1 MGLGVTRVPTDGS
14 TASDPV
20 TLRPDVVV
28 HTHGDRVGP
37 SRSGDL
43 DGLCINTIRT
53 LAMDAVEA
61 AGSGHP
67 GTPMGLAPVAYVLWT
82 RFLKF
87 DPHAPDWPDRD
98 RFVLSAGHAS
108 MLLYALLHLTG
119 FDLPLDELKA
129 FRQWGSRCPGH
140 PERGLTPG
148 VEVTTGPL
156 GQGFANA
163 VGMAVAERLLASR
176 FNRPG
181 HEVIDHHTYVI
192 CSDGDLMEGVA
203 SEAASLAGSL
213 PLGKLIALYDDNHI
227 TIEGSTE
234 LTFCEKVSKRFEAYG
249 WHVLSVS
256 DANDLDEVERAVD
269 EARSET
275 QRPSMVIVQ
284 SVIGYGAPNKAGT
297 AAAHGAPLGE
307 DEVRAA
313 KKNLGWPHQQPFIVP
328 EQARVVFGEAGE
340 AGRIHHEAWRKH
352 IASYEKEHAGLASE
366 LRRVFEGAIPAGWAE
381 SVPRFDPG
389 AEMAT
394 RSASGKILN
403 AIAGKVPELVGGS
416 ADLAPST
423 DTYLEG
429 YGDVSCADFSGR
441 NFHFGVR
448 EHAMGSVMN
457 GMAAHGGLRPYGGT
471 FFVFSDYMRPAIRM
485 AALMKLP
492 VVFVFTHDSI
502 GLGEDGPTHQPVEHL
517 AALRAIPGLVVIRPA
532 DANEAAQSWILA
544 LQRRGPTAL
553 VLTRQ
558 KLPVLPPPAQ
568 GAVGRGAYVREEGD
582 DLIIISSGSEVHLAL
597 AARELLA
604 GDGISARVV
613 SMPSWEFF
621 STQSAAYREEVLP
634 SQARRLAVEAGRDL
648 GWCRWA
654 DDVVSL
660 ERFGASAPG
669 EVLFRELGFTPE
681 HVANR
686 AKELLQEEGTRLGSS
701 RTDPS

>member
-1 MGLGVTRVPTDGS
+1 MTRVPTDQS
-14 TASDPV
+14 TPADTV
-20 TLRPDVVV
+20 NLRPDVVV
-28 HTHGDRVGP
+28 HTHGDRVP
-37 SRSGDL
+37 SRRSEDL
-43 DGLCINTIRT
+43 DSLCINTIRT

-82 RFLKF
+82 RFLNF
-87 DPHAPDWPDRD
+87 DPEAPGWPDRD

-108 MLLYALLHLTG
+108 MLLYAVLHLTG

-163 VGMAVAERLLASR
+163 VGMAIAERLLASR

-181 HEVIDHHTYVI
+181 HEVIDHRTYVI

-203 SEAASLAGSL
+203 SEAASLAGNL

-234 LTFCEKVSKRFEAYG
+234 LTFCEQVSKRFEAYG
-249 WHVLSVS
+249 WHVVSVS
-256 DANDLDEVERAVD
+256 DANDLDDVERVLE
-269 EARSET
+269 EARAET
-275 QRPSMVIVQ
+275 HRPSLVIVQ

-307 DEVRAA
+307 DEIRAA
-313 KKNLGWPHQQPFIVP
+313 KQNLGWRYEEPFTVP
-328 EQARVVFGEAGE
+328 APARAMFRKRAETGHERHKDWKERFEAY
-340 AGRIHHEAWRKH
+340 RIDHPA
-352 IASYEKEHAGLASE
+352 LAAE
-366 LRRVFEGAIPAGWAE
+366 LRRVLQGELPDGWAGGL
-381 SVPRFDPG
+381 PRFDP
-389 AEMAT
+389 EDELAT
-394 RSASGKILN
+394 RSASGRVLN
-403 AIAGKVPELVGGS
+403 AIAAEIPELVGGS

-423 DTYLEG
+423 DTYLDG

-448 EHAMGSVMN
+448 EHGMGSVLN
-457 GMAAHGGLRPYGGT
+457 GIAARGGLRPYGGT

-485 AALMKLP
+485 ASLMHLP
-492 VVFVFTHDSI
+492 VIFVFTHDSI

-517 AALRAIPGLVVIRPA
+517 AALRAMPNLAVVRPA
-532 DANEAAQSWILA
+532 DANEVVQAWAVA
-544 LQRRGPTAL
+544 LRRDAPTAL

-558 KLPVLPPPAQ
+558 KLPVLAPARQ
-568 GAVGRGAYVREEGD
+568 GAVERGAYIREEGD
-582 DLIIISSGSEVHLAL
+582 DLIIIASGSEVHLAL
-597 AARELLA
+597 AARALLE

-613 SMPSWEFF
+613 SMPSWELF
-621 STQSAAYREEVLP
+621 STQPAAYREEVLP
-634 SQARRLAVEAGRDL
+634 PNAPCLAVEAGREL

-669 EVLFRELGFTPE
+669 DVLFREFGFTPE
-681 HVANR
+681 NIASR
-686 AKELLQEEGTRLGSS
+686 AKNLLDQPGMRLSRS